1 MTYFLI
7 LCAFIFLLFTQ
18 VGWLLLRAG
27 IVAAVIAGA
36 LYALFWIGAA
46 VLVGLSGGL

>member
-1 MTYFLI
+1 MT
-7 LCAFIFLLFTQ
+7 AFWIVVLLIFLCFTQ

-46 VLVGLSGGL
+46 IIVGLSGGL